1 MKLKS
6 TLTALVFALTL
17 FGLAAAGLLLP
28 DETVSAA
35 ERRKLAQTPEFSG
48 VALLSGK
55 YADDTEAYLLD
66 QFPLRDGFRKLK
78 AWWQFG
84 VYRQKDNN
92 GIYIVN
98 GSVCKLDKAL
108 NPAQVQ
114 AMLDKT
120 NQVYDAYLQGMNVH
134 FAVIPDKNY
143 FAARQN
149 GYPAMDYEEMDRLLS
164 AGLNDGVRYQGMAP
178 FADLTL
184 DDYYRTD
191 LHWRQER
198 LQSVVEHLAAAMDF
212 TSPDWNGFTQTEHSP
227 FYGAY
232 CGQAALNVGHD
243 TLVTLHSA
251 ATDASVVIGAEFEGE
266 KAVYD
271 EADLDN
277 LDLYD
282 LYLGG
287 AQAILTVENPNGTT
301 GKELILFRD
310 SFGSSLAP
318 LLLESYD
325 KITLID
331 LRYVAADYVG
341 QFVEFSDQ
349 DVLFLYNTGLVN
361 AGMLLK

>member
-6 TLTALVFALTL
+6 ILSAGVFGLTL
-17 FGLAAAGLLLP
+17 FGLAAAGLCLP
-28 DETVSAA
+28 DRDSSDA
-35 ERRKLAQTPEFSG
+35 ERRKLAQRPAFTGE
-48 VALLSGK
+48 ALLSGT
-55 YADDTEAYLLD
+55 YADDLETYLLD
-66 QFPLRDGFRKLK
+66 QFPLRDGFRAMK
-78 AWWQFG
+78 AWWQLG

-92 GIYIVN
+92 GIYIVD

-108 NPAQVQ
+108 LPAQVR

-120 NQVYDAYLQGMNVH
+120 NHVYDSYLQGMNVH

-143 FAARQN
+143 FAAAAN
-149 GYPAMDYEEMDRLLS
+149 GYPAMDYGEMDRLL
-164 AGLNDGVRYQGMAP
+164 AGGLNDAIRYHGMAP
-178 FADLTL
+178 FEELTL
-184 DDYYRTD
+184 EDYYRTD

-198 LQSVVEHLAAAMDF
+198 LESVVDRLAETMDF
-212 TSPDWNGFTQTEHSP
+212 TPPDWSGFAQTEYSP

-243 TLVTLHSA
+243 TLVTLEND
-251 ATDASVVIGAEFEGE
+251 ATDVSVVTGAEFVGE

-271 EADLDN
+271 AADRDHP
-277 LDLYD
+277 DLYD

-301 GKELILFRD
+301 GRELILFRD

-318 LLLESYD
+318 LLLDSYD

-349 DVLFLYNTGLVN
+349 DVLFLYNAGLVN